1 MPLKNHEAIINLLTD
16 ENTRLK
22 QEIEELKEK
31 LRQPITTAQK
41 KHEVIKLRKSDVPR
55 IVGLGARIA
64 SLGGC
69 GSSSGVGGGCGASS
83 GGCGG

>member
-16 ENTRLK
+16 ENARLK
-22 QEIEELKEK
+22 QEVEELKEK

-41 KHEVIKLRKSDVPR
+41 KHEVIKLRKSDVPK
-55 IVGLGARIA
+55 IV